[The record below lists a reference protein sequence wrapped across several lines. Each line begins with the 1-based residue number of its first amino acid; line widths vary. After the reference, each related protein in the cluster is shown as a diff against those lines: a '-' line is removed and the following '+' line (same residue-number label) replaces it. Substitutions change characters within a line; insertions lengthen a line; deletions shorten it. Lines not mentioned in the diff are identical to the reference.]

1 MQIKVENVS
10 KSLVAGVNFKL
21 SIKDVKNPKS
31 LRPTGTFK
39 DIMFFDSN
47 LKQDLSGYTENI
59 TITTTELGVIDKI
72 YSNISQS
79 SYDANADSQVQIYF
93 SPKNPLPSTAAIVV
107 QVPSA
112 LKKLYNEPESCY
124 ILLAGGI
131 NITNTC
137 TFEGR
142 QIFIRNAFKDYNDTE
157 YK

>member
-21 SIKDVKNPKS
+21 SIKDVKNPIS

-93 SPKNPLPSTAAIVV
+93 SPKNPLPSTAAIV
-107 QVPSA
+107 
-112 LKKLYNEPESCY
+112 
-124 ILLAGGI
+124 I
-131 NITNTC
+131 
-137 TFEGR
+137 
-142 QIFIRNAFKDYNDTE
+142 
-157 YK
+157 